1 MPDRN
6 PVPPPEF
13 DAFDHRFAD
22 AAERLHLY
30 LRLRTGQALRA
41 HEDSRDLLQETWLAA
56 KKAQAT
62 FEDRGDGAFVR
73 WLCRIAENCIRARA
87 EHHGAAKRRPP
98 AELERVSAL
107 LSRIA
112 AGTIGPLTRADRQEQ
127 RERLAEALA
136 ELAREER
143 EPFLMRHFEGLE
155 IDTIAERLGTSA
167 SSVRRLLGRAS
178 LRLGERLGGVGGGR

>member
-1 MPDRN
+1 MTQQDPS
-6 PVPPPEF
+6 PP
-13 DAFDHRFAD
+13 DAFDLRFAD

-30 LRLRTGQALRA
+30 LRVRTGQALRQ
-41 HEDSRDLLQETWLAA
+41 HEDSLDLLQETWLAA
-56 KKAQAT
+56 RKALPS

-87 EHHGAAKRRPP
+87 EHHGAQKRRPP

-112 AGTIGPLTRADRQEQ
+112 AGTLGPATRALRQEQ

-136 ELAREER
+136 ELPREER
-143 EPFLMRHFEGLE
+143 EPFVMRHFEGLE
-155 IDTIAERLGTSA
+155 VDTIAERTGSSP

-178 LRLGERLGGVGGGR
+178 LRLGERLGAPGGAV